1 MRRMISRFV
10 DNLRA
15 VRFRNEHPRGRRIGL
30 SAAYRAWMAP
40 LLAAFLLGACAQ
52 ITIITVEERTALENQ
67 ILGSFQKLNDELI
80 LIASVRGSQDVDGW
94 SLSREHQRVLGAL
107 MEQKYNQDDVRE
119 AKDAGC
125 LGERNDGLLELFD
138 RCERLGEDEDFAQRV
153 RIVYRE
159 ENNNRRVIVEWVLR
173 TNQRLA
179 RTQRKDVER
188 VYYRLRLENARP
200 GDKIQE
206 AKGRWIVKQ

>member
-1 MRRMISRFV
+1 MRRLISRVF
-10 DNLRA
+10 DHLRA
-15 VRFRNEHPRGRRIGL
+15 LRFRNTHARSRCVGL
-30 SAAYRAWMAP
+30 STAY
-40 LLAAFLLGACAQ
+40 LASWTLILTVLVLGACAQ

-80 LIASVRGSQDVDGW
+80 LIASVRGSQGIDSW

-107 MEQKYNQDDVRE
+107 MEQKYNQDDLRE

-125 LGERNDGLLELFD
+125 LGERNDGMLELFD
-138 RCERLGEDEDFAQRV
+138 RCAGMSEDEDQAKRV
-153 RIVYRE
+153 RIVFRE
-159 ENNNRRVIVEWVLR
+159 ENNNRRVIIEWVLR
-173 TNQRLA
+173 TNQRLSQ
-179 RTQRKDVER
+179 TQRKDVER

-206 AKGRWIVKQ
+206 AKGRWIIKQ